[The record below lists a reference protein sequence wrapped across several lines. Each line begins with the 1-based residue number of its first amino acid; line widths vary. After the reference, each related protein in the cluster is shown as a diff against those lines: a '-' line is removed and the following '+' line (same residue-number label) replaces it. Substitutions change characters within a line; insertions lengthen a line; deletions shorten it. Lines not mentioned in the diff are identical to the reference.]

1 MPQLSMRQISG
12 ALITLEVAGV
22 TFMARAPK
30 AIIELRC
37 PIRSALGFQC
47 PGCGSSRCLQALGV
61 GDLSLA
67 MRHNPILTIILI
79 SLASFSAYG
88 LTFPSRAAQLL
99 KFFKIHQNQVGIF
112 TILVIVVFA
121 VVRNFIPDIQTSAF
135 FLIPNT
141 R

>member
-1 MPQLSMRQISG
+1 MQLTFTRPIYAAMLCAQVGGVVLGSQMSSVLLR
-12 ALITLEVAGV
+12 LE
-22 TFMARAPK
+22 
-30 AIIELRC
+30 C
-37 PIRSALGFQC
+37 PIRALTGLQC

-67 MRHNPILTIILI
+67 MRHNPILTIISI
-79 SLASFSAYG
+79 GLALFSAYG
-88 LTFPSRAAQLL
+88 LTFPSRAARLL
-99 KFFKIHQNQVGIF
+99 KFSKIHQNQLGIF

-135 FLIPNT
+135 FLIPNM